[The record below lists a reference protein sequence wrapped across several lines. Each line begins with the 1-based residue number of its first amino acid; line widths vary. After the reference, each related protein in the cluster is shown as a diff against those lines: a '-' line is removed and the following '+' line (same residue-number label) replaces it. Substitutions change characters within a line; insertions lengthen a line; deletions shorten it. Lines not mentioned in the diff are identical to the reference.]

1 MSDMRILYGDWLV
14 QWLTDRRRVDKEATY
29 ATYSMAVVNHIIPTL
44 GAYSIPE
51 LAERVIQKAALQW
64 LDSGRCDGSGGLSR
78 KTVRDLLAI
87 IKTSVKAAQKQYG
100 LPQTPLEIRLPPSG
114 FTQKVEVFTSTEL
127 TKLVEAATTSLS
139 SKNIGILLALYSGLR
154 IGELCALQWKD
165 IDFKRGTLTVS
176 KTIQRIYTK
185 ELAGSTTAKII
196 ITPPKTNSS
205 VREIPLASAVAPLL
219 CEHERSSE
227 WYLVTGMNTFLEPR
241 SYRSYY
247 GRFLRRTG
255 IAHSSFHK
263 LRHTFATQLIENG
276 ADVKTVS
283 DLLGHSS
290 VKTTLDLYV
299 HPRLEQKRKCV
310 EMMPNFKNI
319 APLP

>member
-1 MSDMRILYGDWLV
+1 
-14 QWLTDRRRVDKEATY
+14 
-29 ATYSMAVVNHIIPTL
+29 
-44 GAYSIPE
+44 
-51 LAERVIQKAALQW
+51 
-64 LDSGRCDGSGGLSR
+64 
-78 KTVRDLLAI
+78 
-87 IKTSVKAAQKQYG
+87 
-100 LPQTPLEIRLPPSG
+100 LPQVSLEIKLPPPSS
-114 FTQKVEVFTSTEL
+114 TQKVEVFTSAEL
-127 TKLVEAATTSLS
+127 AKLVDATMMRPS
-139 SKNIGILLALYSGLR
+139 SKNTGILLALYSGLR

-165 IDFKRGTLTVS
+165 IDFERGTLTVS
-176 KTIQRIYTK
+176 KTIQRIYIK
-185 ELAGSTTAKII
+185 ELAGGTTAKII
-196 ITPPKTNSS
+196 ITPPKTRSS
-205 VREIPLASAVAPLL
+205 VREIPLASAVIPLL
-219 CEHERSSE
+219 REHVKSSE
-227 WYLVTGMNTFLEPR
+227 WYLVTGMDTFLEPR

-247 GRFLRRTG
+247 GRFLRRAG